1 MFKLTLDKISK
12 YANFILL
19 LGGLIGGYIAID
31 SHYAKASDVKAL
43 ELRVDQKIILDRQDR
58 VQERLWKYEDRYADI
73 NAAPET
79 SKEEYR
85 ELQRE
90 YKILENN
97 LNLIQE
103 KMEKIND

>member
-1 MFKLTLDKISK
+1 MLKTTLDRISK

-19 LGGLIGGYIAID
+19 LGSLIGGYIAID
-31 SHYAKASDVKAL
+31 SHYAKAAEVKAL
-43 ELRVDQKIILDRQDR
+43 ELRIDQKIILDRQDR
-58 VQERLWKYEDRYADI
+58 VQERIWKYEDRYADI
-73 NAAPET
+73 NKAPET
-79 SKEEYR
+79 TKEEYR
-85 ELQRE
+85 ELQKE